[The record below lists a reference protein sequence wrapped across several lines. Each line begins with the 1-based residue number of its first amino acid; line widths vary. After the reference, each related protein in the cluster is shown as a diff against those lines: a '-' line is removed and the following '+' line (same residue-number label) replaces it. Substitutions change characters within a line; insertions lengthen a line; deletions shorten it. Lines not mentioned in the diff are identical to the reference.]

1 MQDVW
6 ACVVVC
12 GSKLRGVDTV
22 DRSGGLLS
30 LTCFFTKI
38 PFQKILV
45 SDTVFDFFAV
55 VQAILCKAKIIF
67 DLNKNTIFNFQL
79 IDNLFFILTVGE
91 ICTGKQV

>member
-1 MQDVW
+1 M
-6 ACVVVC
+6 
-12 GSKLRGVDTV
+12 
-22 DRSGGLLS
+22 S
-30 LTCFFTKI
+30 LTCFFLNYAKI

-79 IDNLFFILTVGE
+79 IDNLFFEILTV
-91 ICTGKQV
+91 V